1 MADDKKP
8 KDVVPVDRTGMVNP
22 GDDFDRIET
31 VDLQVEMARSYLD
44 YAMSVIVGRALPDVR
59 DGLKPVHR
67 RVLYAMYDAGY
78 RPDKGYYKSSRI
90 VGDVMGNYHPHGDTA
105 IYDTV
110 VRLAQHWS
118 LRYPLVD
125 GNGNFGSPG
134 NDPAA
139 AMRYT
144 EARLSPIAMEM
155 MRDIDE
161 DTVNFSP
168 NYDGRSQEPDVLPS
182 RFPNLLVNGS
192 AGIAVGM
199 ATNIPPHNLR
209 EITEGV
215 IYALKNPDIKPEEL
229 LNELLKI
236 VKGPDF
242 PTKALIVGRTGIEEA
257 YRTGRGSITMRA
269 VVQVEEINK
278 RTCLV
283 VSELP
288 YQVNPDNLAL
298 KIAELVKD
306 GKIKGIADVRDE
318 GNERLGQRLVI
329 VLQNSAI
336 PKVILNNLYKQTQ
349 LQDTFGA
356 NMLALVDGVP
366 RTLRLDEFIKF
377 YIEHQVE
384 VIIRRT
390 KYRLAEKEK
399 RAHIL
404 QGYLKALDAL
414 DAVIALIRAST
425 TPEEARTGL
434 MKLLDVDEVQANA
447 ILDMQLR
454 RIAALERQ
462 KINDEYNGLMSD
474 IVELNEILA
483 SEAKQRQIIVSE
495 LTDLTA
501 KYGDE
506 RRTQIVA
513 SEGDFSAEDL
523 IPDQDVVVTI
533 TRGGYA
539 KRTNADLYK
548 SQRRGGRGVKGAAL
562 KQDDVVDHFFV
573 ASTHDWLLFFTN
585 QGRVYRAK
593 VHELPDA
600 GRDARGQHVAN
611 LMAFKPDEIIAQ
623 VLSFKD
629 YTASPYLV
637 LATKTGLVKKTPLT
651 EYDSPR
657 TGGLIAISLK
667 PGDEVVSAALV
678 NKGDELLLVSKKAM
692 SLRFAA
698 DDESLRPMGRSTS
711 GVIGMKFR
719 TDDELLTMARIDSQ
733 TTTSFVFT
741 ATDGGYGKKTPL
753 DEYRLQGR
761 GGIGIKAAKIDE
773 NSRGSLVSAL
783 VLADT
788 DEILA
793 ITSAG
798 TVMRTPAAEVRQTG
812 RDSMGVRLVNL
823 DEGVALVSVTQNQ
836 EDEISGK

>member
-1 MADDKKP
+1 MAIDETTP
-8 KDVVPVDRTGMVNP
+8 EEVT
-22 GDDFDRIET
+22 FDRIEK

-110 VRLAQHWS
+110 VRLAQPWS

-144 EARLSPIAMEM
+144 EARLAPIAMEM

-209 EITEGV
+209 EIGEAV
-215 IYALKNPDIKPEEL
+215 IYALEHPEMAAPDL
-229 LNELLKI
+229 LNHMLTI

-242 PTKALIVGRTGIEEA
+242 PTKALIVGRGGIEDA

-269 VVQVEEINK
+269 VVNVEEINK

-283 VSELP
+283 VTELP

-318 GNERLGQRLVI
+318 GNERLGQRLVV
-329 VLQNSAI
+329 VLQSSAI

-366 RTLRLDEFIKF
+366 RTLRLDEFIKY

-384 VIIRRT
+384 VIVRRT
-390 KYRLAEKEK
+390 KFRLVEKEK

-404 QGYLKALDAL
+404 KGYLKALDAL
-414 DAVIALIRAST
+414 DAVIALIRASKT
-425 TPEEARTGL
+425 SEEARTGL
-434 MKLLDVDEVQANA
+434 MKLLDVDEIQANA

-462 KINDEYNGLMSD
+462 KINDEYEGLMAD
-474 IVELNEILA
+474 IIELNAILA
-483 SEAKQRQIIVSE
+483 SEAKQREIIKTE
-495 LTDLTA
+495 LSDLIA

-506 RRTQIVA
+506 RRTQLVA

-523 IPDQDVVVTI
+523 IPDHDAVVTI
-533 TRGGYA
+533 TRGGYS
-539 KRTNADLYK
+539 KRTSADLYK

-611 LMAFKPDEIIAQ
+611 LMAFKPDEQIAQ

-629 YTASPYLV
+629 YNAAPFLV
-637 LATKTGLVKKTPLT
+637 LATKNGLVKKTPLA

-667 PGDEVVSAALV
+667 PGDEVVSASLV
-678 NKGDELLLVSKKAM
+678 RNGDELLLVSKKAM
-692 SLRFAA
+692 SLRFTT
-698 DDESLRPMGRSTS
+698 DDESLRSMGRSTS

-719 TDDELLTMARIDSQ
+719 AGDQLLTMSRVDAE
-733 TTTSFVFT
+733 TSVGAFVFT
-741 ATDGGYGKKTPL
+741 ATDGGYGKKTPI

-773 NSRGSLVSAL
+773 DSRGTLVSAL
-783 VLADT
+783 VLVDS

-823 DEGVALVSVTQNQ
+823 DVGATLLSVTCNS
-836 EDEISGK
+836 EDEISPQK

>member
-1 MADDKKP
+1 MPA
-8 KDVVPVDRTGMVNP
+8 
-22 GDDFDRIET
+22 
-31 VDLQVEMARSYLD
+31 
-44 YAMSVIVGRALPDVR
+44 PD
-59 DGLKPVHR
+59 
-67 RVLYAMYDAGY
+67 
-78 RPDKGYYKSSRI
+78 
-90 VGDVMGNYHPHGDTA
+90 
-105 IYDTV
+105 
-110 VRLAQHWS
+110 
-118 LRYPLVD
+118 
-125 GNGNFGSPG
+125 
-134 NDPAA
+134 
-139 AMRYT
+139 
-144 EARLSPIAMEM
+144 
-155 MRDIDE
+155 
-161 DTVNFSP
+161 
-168 NYDGRSQEPDVLPS
+168 
-182 RFPNLLVNGS
+182 
-192 AGIAVGM
+192 
-199 ATNIPPHNLR
+199 
-209 EITEGV
+209 
-215 IYALKNPDIKPEEL
+215 L
-229 LNELLKI
+229 LNHLLTV

-242 PTKALIVGRTGIEEA
+242 PTKALIVGRGGIEDA
-257 YRTGRGSITMRA
+257 YRTGRGSVTMRA
-269 VVQVEEINK
+269 VVNVEEINK

-283 VSELP
+283 VTELP

-329 VLQNSAI
+329 VLQSSAI

-366 RTLRLDEFIKF
+366 RTLRLDEFIKY

-384 VIIRRT
+384 VIVRRT
-390 KYRLAEKEK
+390 KFRLVEKEK

-404 QGYLKALDAL
+404 KGYLKALDAL
-414 DAVIALIRAST
+414 DAVIALIRASK

-434 MKLLDVDEVQANA
+434 MKLLDVDEIQANA

-462 KINDEYNGLMSD
+462 KINDEYEGLMAD
-474 IVELNEILA
+474 IIELNAILA
-483 SEAKQRQIIVSE
+483 SESKQREIIKSE
-495 LTDLTA
+495 LTEVIT
-501 KYGDE
+501 KYGDD

-523 IPDQDVVVTI
+523 IPDNNVVVTI
-533 TRGGYA
+533 TRGGYS
-539 KRTNADLYK
+539 KRTTADLYK

-611 LMAFKPDEIIAQ
+611 LMAFKPEEQIAQ

-629 YTASPYLV
+629 YNAAPYLV
-637 LATKTGLVKKTPLT
+637 LATKGGLVKKTPLT

-667 PGDEVVSAALV
+667 PGDEVVSASLV
-678 NKGDELLLVSKKAM
+678 RNADELLLVSKKAM
-692 SLRFAA
+692 SLRFTT
-698 DDESLRPMGRSTS
+698 DDDSLRPMGRSTS

-719 TDDELLTMARIDSQ
+719 AGDELLTMARVDSQ
-733 TTTSFVFT
+733 STQGAFVFT
-741 ATDGGYGKKTPL
+741 ATDGGYGKKTPIE
-753 DEYRLQGR
+753 EYRLQGR

-773 NSRGSLVSAL
+773 DSRGTLVSAL
-783 VLADT
+783 VLEDK

-823 DEGVALVSVTQNQ
+823 EVGVTLLSVTRNS
-836 EDEISGK
+836 EDEISEQK

>member
-1 MADDKKP
+1 ML
-8 KDVVPVDRTGMVNP
+8 T
-22 GDDFDRIET
+22 
-31 VDLQVEMARSYLD
+31 
-44 YAMSVIVGRALPDVR
+44 
-59 DGLKPVHR
+59 
-67 RVLYAMYDAGY
+67 
-78 RPDKGYYKSSRI
+78 
-90 VGDVMGNYHPHGDTA
+90 
-105 IYDTV
+105 
-110 VRLAQHWS
+110 
-118 LRYPLVD
+118 
-125 GNGNFGSPG
+125 
-134 NDPAA
+134 
-139 AMRYT
+139 
-144 EARLSPIAMEM
+144 
-155 MRDIDE
+155 
-161 DTVNFSP
+161 
-168 NYDGRSQEPDVLPS
+168 
-182 RFPNLLVNGS
+182 
-192 AGIAVGM
+192 
-199 ATNIPPHNLR
+199 
-209 EITEGV
+209 
-215 IYALKNPDIKPEEL
+215 
-229 LNELLKI
+229 I

-242 PTKALIVGRTGIEEA
+242 PTKALIVGRGGIEDA

-269 VVQVEEINK
+269 VVNVEEINK

-283 VSELP
+283 VTELP

-329 VLQNSAI
+329 VLQSSAI

-366 RTLRLDEFIKF
+366 RTLRLDEFIKY

-384 VIIRRT
+384 VIVRRT
-390 KYRLAEKEK
+390 KFRFVEKEK

-404 QGYLKALDAL
+404 KGYLKALDAL
-414 DAVIALIRAST
+414 DAVIALIRASK

-434 MKLLDVDEVQANA
+434 MKLLDVDEIQANA

-462 KINDEYNGLMSD
+462 KINDEYEGLMAD
-474 IVELNEILA
+474 IIELNEILA
-483 SEAKQRQIIVSE
+483 SESKQREIIKTE
-495 LTDLTA
+495 LSDLIA

-506 RRTQIVA
+506 RRSQLVA

-523 IPDQDVVVTI
+523 IPDNDVVVTI
-533 TRGGYA
+533 TRGGYS
-539 KRTNADLYK
+539 KRTSADLYK

-611 LMAFKPDEIIAQ
+611 LMAFKPDEQIAQ

-629 YTASPYLV
+629 YNAAPFLV
-637 LATKTGLVKKTPLT
+637 LATKNGLVKKTPLS

-667 PGDEVVSAALV
+667 PGDEVVSASLV
-678 NKGDELLLVSKKAM
+678 RNGDELLLVSKKAM
-692 SLRFAA
+692 SLRFTT
-698 DDESLRPMGRSTS
+698 DDESLRSMGRSTS

-719 TDDELLTMARIDSQ
+719 VGDELLTMSRVDAA
-733 TTTSFVFT
+733 TSVGAFVFT
-741 ATDGGYGKKTPL
+741 ATDGGYGKKTAI

-773 NSRGSLVSAL
+773 ESRGTLVSAL
-783 VLADT
+783 VLVDS

-823 DEGVALVSVTQNQ
+823 DEGATLLAVTRNS
-836 EDEISGK
+836 EDEISTQK

>member
-1 MADDKKP
+1 MAIDDTTP
-8 KDVVPVDRTGMVNP
+8 DEVTY
-22 GDDFDRIET
+22 DRIEK

-110 VRLAQHWS
+110 VRLAQPWS

-144 EARLSPIAMEM
+144 EARLAPIAMEM

-209 EITEGV
+209 EIGEAV
-215 IYALKNPDIKPEEL
+215 IYALEHPDMPAPDL
-229 LNELLKI
+229 LNHLLTV

-242 PTKALIVGRTGIEEA
+242 PTKALIVGRGGIEDA

-269 VVQVEEINK
+269 VVNVEEINK

-283 VSELP
+283 VTELP

-329 VLQNSAI
+329 VLQSSAI

-366 RTLRLDEFIKF
+366 RTLRLDEFIKY
-377 YIEHQVE
+377 YIDHQVE

-390 KYRLAEKEK
+390 KFRLVEKEK

-404 QGYLKALDAL
+404 KGYLKALDAL
-414 DAVIALIRAST
+414 DAVIALIRASK

-434 MKLLDVDEVQANA
+434 MKLLDVDEIQANA

-462 KINDEYNGLMSD
+462 KINDEYEGLMAD
-474 IVELNEILA
+474 IIELNEILA
-483 SEAKQRQIIVSE
+483 SESKQREIIKTE
-495 LTDLTA
+495 LSDLIA

-506 RRTQIVA
+506 RRSQLVA

-523 IPDQDVVVTI
+523 IPDNDVVVTI
-533 TRGGYA
+533 TRGGYS
-539 KRTNADLYK
+539 KRTSADLYK

-611 LMAFKPDEIIAQ
+611 LMAFKPDEQIAQ

-629 YTASPYLV
+629 YNAAPFLV
-637 LATKTGLVKKTPLT
+637 LATKNGLVKKTPLS

-667 PGDEVVSAALV
+667 PGDEVVSASLV
-678 NKGDELLLVSKKAM
+678 RNGDELLLVSKKAM
-692 SLRFAA
+692 SLRFTT
-698 DDESLRPMGRSTS
+698 DDESLRSMGRSTS

-719 TDDELLTMARIDSQ
+719 VGDELLTMSRVDAA
-733 TTTSFVFT
+733 TSVGAFVFT
-741 ATDGGYGKKTPL
+741 ATDGGYGKKTAI

-773 NSRGSLVSAL
+773 ESRGTLVSAL
-783 VLADT
+783 VLVDS

-823 DEGVALVSVTQNQ
+823 DEGATLLAVTRNS
-836 EDEISGK
+836 EGEISEQK

>member
-1 MADDKKP
+1 MDELSK
-8 KDVVPVDRTGMVNP
+8 
-22 GDDFDRIET
+22 DFDRIEV

-67 RVLYAMYDAGY
+67 RVLYAMYDGGY

-90 VGDVMGNYHPHGDTA
+90 VGDVMGKYHPHGDGA

-110 VRLAQHWS
+110 VRLAQTWS
-118 LRYPLVD
+118 LRYPLID

-161 DTVNFSP
+161 DTVNLTA
-168 NYDGRSQEPDVLPS
+168 NYDGRSEEPMVLPS

-199 ATNIPPHNLR
+199 ATNIPPHNLL
-209 EITEGV
+209 EIGAGV
-215 IYALKNPDIKPEEL
+215 AWALAHPDAKPDEL
-229 LNELLKI
+229 LEELLKI

-242 PTKALIVGRTGIEEA
+242 PTRALIVGRTGIESA

-269 VVQVEEINK
+269 VVLIEEINK

-283 VSELP
+283 ITELP

-329 VLQNSAI
+329 VLRNDAI
-336 PKVILNNLYKQTQ
+336 PKVVLNNLYKQTQ

-366 RTLRLDEFIKF
+366 RTLRLDEFVHY
-377 YIEHQVE
+377 YIDHQVE
-384 VIIRRT
+384 VIIRRS
-390 KYRLAEKEK
+390 KYRLAEKE
-399 RAHIL
+399 RRSHIL
-404 QGYLKALDAL
+404 SGYLKALNAL

-425 TPEEARTGL
+425 TPEQARTGL
-434 MKLLDVDEVQANA
+434 MKLLEVDEIQANA

-462 KINDEYNGLMSD
+462 KITDEYDVLMKD
-474 IVELNEILA
+474 IIELNSILA
-483 SEAKQRQIIVSE
+483 STQKQREIITTE
-495 LTDLTA
+495 LADLVA

-533 TRGGYA
+533 THSGYS
-539 KRTNADLYK
+539 KRTRADLYR
-548 SQRRGGRGVKGAAL
+548 SQKRGGKGVKGASL
-562 KQDDVVDHFFV
+562 KEDDVVDHFFI
-573 ASTHDWLLFFTN
+573 ASTHDLLLFFTN

-611 LMAFKPDEIIAQ
+611 LMAFKKEERIAQ
-623 VLSFKD
+623 VLSIKN
-629 YTASPYLV
+629 YEVAPYLV
-637 LATKTGLVKKTPLT
+637 LATKGGLVKKTPLI
-651 EYDSPR
+651 EFNSPR
-657 TGGLIAISLK
+657 SGGLIAISLK
-667 PGDEVVSAALV
+667 KDDEVVSASLV
-678 NKGDELLLVSKKAM
+678 DGKDELLLFSKKAM
-692 SLRFAA
+692 AMRFSA
-698 DDESLRPMGRSTS
+698 DDQSLRPMGRSTS

-719 TDDELLTMARIDSQ
+719 KNDQLLTMARINRNDSDLL
-733 TTTSFVFT
+733 VFT

-753 DEYRLQGR
+753 EEYRLQGR
-761 GGIGIKAAKIDE
+761 GGIGIKAAKVDE
-773 NSRGSLVSAL
+773 DSRGVLVGAL
-783 VLADT
+783 IVRNE
-788 DEILA
+788 DEVLA

-798 TVMRTPAAEVRQTG
+798 TVTRTPAAEVRQTG

-823 DEGVALVSVTQNQ
+823 AQGVQVVSVTKSA
-836 EDEISGK
+836 EVETT

>member
-1 MADDKKP
+1 MAENMNPDK
-8 KDVVPVDRTGMVNP
+8 TAAH
-22 GDDFDRIET
+22 DRIES

-44 YAMSVIVGRALPDVR
+44 YAMSVIVGRALPDIR

-105 IYDTV
+105 IYDAV
-110 VRLAQHWS
+110 VRLAQFWS
-118 LRYPLVD
+118 LRYPLID

-144 EARLSPIAMEM
+144 EAKLAPLAMEM

-161 DTVNFSP
+161 DTVNFIP
-168 NYDGRSQEPDVLPS
+168 NYDGRSQEPTVLPS

-199 ATNIPPHNLR
+199 ATNIPPHNLN
-209 EITEGV
+209 EVVEGV
-215 IYALKNPDIKPEEL
+215 VWALENPGAEPKVL
-229 LNELLKI
+229 LEKLLTI

-242 PTKALIVGRTGIEEA
+242 PTKALIVGHQGIEDA
-257 YRTGRGSITMRA
+257 YRTGRGSIIMRA
-269 VVQVEEINK
+269 VVEVEEINK

-283 VSELP
+283 VTELP

-306 GKIKGIADVRDE
+306 GRIKGIADVRDE

-329 VLQNSAI
+329 VLRNDAI
-336 PKVILNNLYKQTQ
+336 PKVILNNLYKHTQ
-349 LQDTFGA
+349 LQDSFGA

-366 RTLRLDEFIKF
+366 RTLRIDEFIRY

-384 VIIRRT
+384 VIVRRT
-390 KYRLAEKEK
+390 KYRLQEREK

-414 DAVIALIRAST
+414 DAVIALIRASR

-462 KINDEYNGLMSD
+462 KINDEYEGLMAE
-474 IVELNEILA
+474 IVELNSILA
-483 SEAKQRQIIVSE
+483 SEAKQREIIKAE
-495 LTDLTA
+495 LQELTA
-501 KYGDE
+501 KYGNE
-506 RRTQIVA
+506 RRTQIIA
-513 SEGDFSAEDL
+513 GDSDLSVEDL
-523 IPDQDVVVTI
+523 IPDQSVVVTI
-533 TRGGYA
+533 TKTGYS
-539 KRTNADLYK
+539 KRTKADLYR
-548 SQRRGGRGVKGAAL
+548 SQRRGGKGVKGAAL
-562 KQDDVVDHFFV
+562 KQDDLVEHFFV

-585 QGRVYRAK
+585 KGRIYRAK

-611 LMAFKPDEIIAQ
+611 LLAFKPEETIAQ
-623 VLSFKD
+623 VIAISD
-629 YTASPYLV
+629 YKSHPYLAI
-637 LATKTGLVKKTPLT
+637 ATRGGIVKKSPLV
-651 EYDSPR
+651 EFDSPR
-657 TGGLIAISLK
+657 SGGLIAINLK
-667 PGDEVVSAALV
+667 ESDELVSAALV
-678 NKGDELLLVSKKAM
+678 SEKDEILLVSKNGM
-692 SLRFAA
+692 SLRFSA
-698 DDESLRPMGRSTS
+698 DEESIRSMGRSTS

-719 TDDELLTMARIDSQ
+719 GKDQLLTMAAITDIS
-733 TTTSFVFT
+733 SPKFVLT
-741 ATDGGYGKKTPL
+741 ATDGGYAKRTPL
-753 DEYRLQGR
+753 DEYRPQGR
-761 GGIGIKAAKIDE
+761 GGLGVKAAKIDE
-773 NSRGSLVSAL
+773 DSRGVLVGAMIVEAS
-783 VLADT
+783 

-793 ITSAG
+793 ITSG
-798 TVMRTPAAEVRQTG
+798 GVVIRTACSEIRETS
-812 RDSMGVRLVNL
+812 RDTLGVRLVNL
-823 DEGVALVSVTQNQ
+823 DEGISVVSITQVK
-836 EDEISGK
+836 E

>member
-1 MADDKKP
+1 
-8 KDVVPVDRTGMVNP
+8 
-22 GDDFDRIET
+22 
-31 VDLQVEMARSYLD
+31 
-44 YAMSVIVGRALPDVR
+44 
-59 DGLKPVHR
+59 
-67 RVLYAMYDAGY
+67 
-78 RPDKGYYKSSRI
+78 
-90 VGDVMGNYHPHGDTA
+90 
-105 IYDTV
+105 
-110 VRLAQHWS
+110 
-118 LRYPLVD
+118 
-125 GNGNFGSPG
+125 
-134 NDPAA
+134 
-139 AMRYT
+139 
-144 EARLSPIAMEM
+144 
-155 MRDIDE
+155 
-161 DTVNFSP
+161 
-168 NYDGRSQEPDVLPS
+168 
-182 RFPNLLVNGS
+182 
-192 AGIAVGM
+192 
-199 ATNIPPHNLR
+199 
-209 EITEGV
+209 
-215 IYALKNPDIKPEEL
+215 
-229 LNELLKI
+229 
-236 VKGPDF
+236 
-242 PTKALIVGRTGIEEA
+242 
-257 YRTGRGSITMRA
+257 MRA
-269 VVQVEEINK
+269 VVNVEEINK

-283 VSELP
+283 VTELP

-329 VLQNSAI
+329 VLQSSAI

-366 RTLRLDEFIKF
+366 RTLRLDEFIKY

-384 VIIRRT
+384 VIVRRT
-390 KYRLAEKEK
+390 KFRLVEKEK

-414 DAVIALIRAST
+414 DAVIALIRASK

-434 MKLLDVDEVQANA
+434 MKLLDVDEIQANA

-462 KINDEYNGLMSD
+462 KINDEYDGLMAD
-474 IVELNEILA
+474 IIELNSILA
-483 SEAKQRQIIVSE
+483 SEAKQREIIKTE
-495 LTDLTA
+495 LTDLVA

-506 RRTQIVA
+506 RRTQLVA

-523 IPDQDVVVTI
+523 IPDNDVVVTI
-533 TRGGYA
+533 TRGGYS
-539 KRTNADLYK
+539 KRTTADLYK

-611 LMAFKPDEIIAQ
+611 LMAFKPDEQIAQ

-629 YTASPYLV
+629 YNAAPFLV
-637 LATKTGLVKKTPLT
+637 LATKKGLTKKTPLA

-667 PGDEVVSAALV
+667 PGDEVVSASLV
-678 NKGDELLLVSKKAM
+678 RNGDELLLVSKKAM
-692 SLRFAA
+692 SLRFTT

-719 TDDELLTMARIDSQ
+719 DGDELLTMARVDSE
-733 TTTSFVFT
+733 SSAGAFVFT
-741 ATDGGYGKKTPL
+741 ATDGGYGKKTPI

-773 NSRGSLVSAL
+773 DSRGTLVSAL
-783 VLADT
+783 VLEDA

-823 DEGVALVSVTQNQ
+823 DEGATLLSVTRNS
-836 EDEISGK
+836 EDVISSQK

>member
-1 MADDKKP
+1 M
-8 KDVVPVDRTGMVNP
+8 
-22 GDDFDRIET
+22 
-31 VDLQVEMARSYLD
+31 
-44 YAMSVIVGRALPDVR
+44 
-59 DGLKPVHR
+59 
-67 RVLYAMYDAGY
+67 
-78 RPDKGYYKSSRI
+78 
-90 VGDVMGNYHPHGDTA
+90 
-105 IYDTV
+105 
-110 VRLAQHWS
+110 
-118 LRYPLVD
+118 
-125 GNGNFGSPG
+125 
-134 NDPAA
+134 
-139 AMRYT
+139 
-144 EARLSPIAMEM
+144 
-155 MRDIDE
+155 
-161 DTVNFSP
+161 
-168 NYDGRSQEPDVLPS
+168 
-182 RFPNLLVNGS
+182 
-192 AGIAVGM
+192 
-199 ATNIPPHNLR
+199 
-209 EITEGV
+209 
-215 IYALKNPDIKPEEL
+215 
-229 LNELLKI
+229 
-236 VKGPDF
+236 
-242 PTKALIVGRTGIEEA
+242 
-257 YRTGRGSITMRA
+257 
-269 VVQVEEINK
+269 
-278 RTCLV
+278 
-283 VSELP
+283 
-288 YQVNPDNLAL
+288 

-318 GNERLGQRLVI
+318 GNERLGQRLVV
-329 VLQNSAI
+329 VLQSSAI

-366 RTLRLDEFIKF
+366 RTLRLDEFIKY

-384 VIIRRT
+384 VIVRRT
-390 KYRLAEKEK
+390 KFRLVEKEK

-414 DAVIALIRAST
+414 DAVIALIRASK

-434 MKLLDVDEVQANA
+434 MKLLDVDELQANA

-462 KINDEYNGLMSD
+462 KINDEYDGLMAD
-474 IVELNEILA
+474 IVELNAILA
-483 SEAKQRQIIVSE
+483 SEAKQRAIIKTE
-495 LTDLTA
+495 LSDLIA

-523 IPDQDVVVTI
+523 IPDNDVVVTI
-533 TRGGYA
+533 TRGGYS
-539 KRTNADLYK
+539 KRTTADLYK

-593 VHELPDA
+593 VHERPDA

-611 LMAFKPDEIIAQ
+611 LMAFKPDEQIAQ

-629 YTASPYLV
+629 YNTAPFLV
-637 LATKTGLVKKTPLT
+637 LATKGGLVKKTPLS

-667 PGDEVVSAALV
+667 PGDEVVSASLV
-678 NKGDELLLVSKKAM
+678 RNGDELLLVSKKAM
-692 SLRFAA
+692 SLRFTT
-698 DDESLRPMGRSTS
+698 DDDSLRPMGRSTS

-719 TDDELLTMARIDSQ
+719 AGDELLTMARVDTQSLQ
-733 TTTSFVFT
+733 GAFVFT
-741 ATDGGYGKKTPL
+741 ATDGGYGKKTPI

-773 NSRGSLVSAL
+773 DSRGTLVSAL
-783 VLADT
+783 VLENS

-823 DEGVALVSVTQNQ
+823 DEGATLLSVTRNS
-836 EDEISGK
+836 EDEISEQK

>member
-1 MADDKKP
+1 
-8 KDVVPVDRTGMVNP
+8 
-22 GDDFDRIET
+22 
-31 VDLQVEMARSYLD
+31 
-44 YAMSVIVGRALPDVR
+44 
-59 DGLKPVHR
+59 
-67 RVLYAMYDAGY
+67 
-78 RPDKGYYKSSRI
+78 
-90 VGDVMGNYHPHGDTA
+90 
-105 IYDTV
+105 
-110 VRLAQHWS
+110 
-118 LRYPLVD
+118 
-125 GNGNFGSPG
+125 
-134 NDPAA
+134 
-139 AMRYT
+139 
-144 EARLSPIAMEM
+144 
-155 MRDIDE
+155 
-161 DTVNFSP
+161 
-168 NYDGRSQEPDVLPS
+168 
-182 RFPNLLVNGS
+182 
-192 AGIAVGM
+192 
-199 ATNIPPHNLR
+199 
-209 EITEGV
+209 
-215 IYALKNPDIKPEEL
+215 
-229 LNELLKI
+229 
-236 VKGPDF
+236 
-242 PTKALIVGRTGIEEA
+242 
-257 YRTGRGSITMRA
+257 
-269 VVQVEEINK
+269 
-278 RTCLV
+278 
-283 VSELP
+283 
-288 YQVNPDNLAL
+288 LAL

-329 VLQNSAI
+329 VLQSSAI

-366 RTLRLDEFIKF
+366 RTLRLDEFIKY

-384 VIIRRT
+384 VIVRRT
-390 KYRLAEKEK
+390 KFRLVEKEK

-404 QGYLKALDAL
+404 KGYLKALDAL
-414 DAVIALIRAST
+414 DAVIALIRASK

-434 MKLLDVDEVQANA
+434 MKLLDVDEIQANA

-462 KINDEYNGLMSD
+462 KINDEYEGLMAD
-474 IVELNEILA
+474 IIELNAILA
-483 SEAKQRQIIVSE
+483 SEAKQREIIKTE
-495 LTDLTA
+495 LSDLIA

-506 RRTQIVA
+506 RRTQLVA

-533 TRGGYA
+533 TRGGYS
-539 KRTNADLYK
+539 KRTSADLYK

-611 LMAFKPDEIIAQ
+611 LMAFKPDEQIAQ

-629 YTASPYLV
+629 YNAAPFLV
-637 LATKTGLVKKTPLT
+637 LATRNGLVKKTPLA

-667 PGDEVVSAALV
+667 PGDEVVSASLV
-678 NKGDELLLVSKKAM
+678 RNGDELLLVSKKAM
-692 SLRFAA
+692 SLRFTT
-698 DDESLRPMGRSTS
+698 DDESLRSMGRSTS

-719 TDDELLTMARIDSQ
+719 EGDELLTMSRVDAE
-733 TTTSFVFT
+733 TSIGAFVFT
-741 ATDGGYGKKTPL
+741 ATDGGYGKKTPI

-773 NSRGSLVSAL
+773 ESRGTLVSAL
-783 VLADT
+783 VLVDS

-823 DEGVALVSVTQNQ
+823 DEGATLLSVTRNS
-836 EDEISGK
+836 EDEISTQK

>member
-1 MADDKKP
+1 MDELN
-8 KDVVPVDRTGMVNP
+8 KDYDRQ
-22 GDDFDRIET
+22 ET

-44 YAMSVIVGRALPDVR
+44 YAMSVIVGRALPDIR

-105 IYDTV
+105 IYDAV

-161 DTVNFSP
+161 DTVDFSP

-182 RFPNLLVNGS
+182 RFPNLLANGS

-209 EITEGV
+209 EIGEGV
-215 IYALKNPDIKPEEL
+215 AWAIAHPEAKPEEL
-229 LNELLKI
+229 LEQLMKI

-242 PTKALIVGRTGIEEA
+242 PTKALIVGRTGIESA

-283 VSELP
+283 VTELP

-329 VLQNSAI
+329 VLQNAAI
-336 PKVILNNLYKQTQ
+336 PKVVLNNLYKQTQ

-366 RTLRLDEFIKF
+366 RTLRLDEFIKY
-377 YIEHQVE
+377 YIDHQVE
-384 VIIRRT
+384 VIVRRT
-390 KYRLAEKEK
+390 KYRLVEKEK

-434 MKLLDVDEVQANA
+434 MKLLDVDEIQANA

-462 KINDEYNGLMSD
+462 KINDEYDTLMAE
-474 IVELNEILA
+474 IIELNAILV
-483 SEAKQRQIIVSE
+483 SPEKQREIIATE
-495 LTDLTA
+495 LAELVT

-506 RRTQIVA
+506 RRSQIVA

-539 KRTNADLYK
+539 KRTMADLYR
-548 SQRRGGRGVKGAAL
+548 SQRRGGRGVKGASL

-611 LMAFKPDEIIAQ
+611 LLAFKPDENIAQ
-623 VLSFKD
+623 VLSIKD
-629 YTASPYLV
+629 YNAAPHLV
-637 LATKTGLVKKTPLT
+637 LATKGGLIKKSALL

-657 TGGLIAISLK
+657 AGGLIAIALK
-667 PGDEVVSAALV
+667 GDDEVVSAALV
-678 NKGDELLLVSKKAM
+678 DAGDELLLVSKKAM
-692 SLRFAA
+692 SVRFAV

-719 TDDELLTMARIDSQ
+719 ADDELLTMARITAQHAGD
-733 TTTSFVFT
+733 TYVFT

-783 VLADT
+783 VLRNE

-793 ITSAG
+793 ITSGG

-823 DEGVALVSVTQNQ
+823 DEGAQLLSVTCNP
-836 EDEISGK
+836 EESSGATSAPESD